1 MSWGF
6 TKKPDFQGGGHK
18 KPLYRGKLP
27 KGGLEQFADLG
38 GGGLDKKDG
47 LVFLRRGVDTPMH
60 TMSFYW
66 L

>member
-38 GGGLDKKDG
+38 GGGGGLTKKLG
-47 LVFLRRGVDTPMH
+47 WCF
-60 TMSFYW
+60 
-66 L
+66 